1 MFSTA
6 IPVRAAGDCR
16 PYRWTPHGPPF
27 YIFYIL
33 YTVKFISRRDTQ
45 SHAERPP
52 FYILYISYTVNP
64 R

>member
-6 IPVRAAGDCR
+6 NIVRAAGDCR
-16 PYRWTPHGPPF
+16 PYRWTPPLF
-27 YIFYIL
+27 YIF